1 MQTKLAGLLLAH
13 APLAALVG
21 NRIQWDTLPQ
31 GSPQPSIVM
40 YVISGVTD
48 YTMAGASGYVQTRVQ
63 FDCRGAKTSTKSGAA
78 AAREVAE
85 ALNKCLSGFR
95 GEFGGYRFQG
105 CFAQGQR
112 TRFDKDSASE
122 WFTDSRD
129 FILHWSPA

>member
-1 MQTKLAGLLLAH
+1 MMQTKLAGLLLAH
-13 APLAALVG
+13 APLAALIG

-48 YTMAGASGYVQTRVQ
+48 YTMQGASGYVMTRVQ
-63 FDCRGAKTSTKSGAA
+63 FDCRGATAA
-78 AAREVAE
+78 NARAVAE
-85 ALNKCLSGFR
+85 ALEARLSGFR

-112 TRFDKDSASE
+112 TRFDKDSVTS

-129 FILHWSPA
+129 FTIHWAPA